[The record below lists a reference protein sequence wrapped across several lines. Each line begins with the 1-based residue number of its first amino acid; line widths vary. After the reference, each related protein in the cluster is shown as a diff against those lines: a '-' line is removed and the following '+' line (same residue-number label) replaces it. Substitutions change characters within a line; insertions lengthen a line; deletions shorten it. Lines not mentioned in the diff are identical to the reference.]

1 MKGKYLFSFITLLFL
16 LSGCVEP
23 KQIEQLAIINARGV
37 DQLKQTSDEL
47 IETTLVIFQF
57 DTQTNDITKIATG
70 TGKTI
75 KEARHHAD
83 SKTSF
88 TLSPGQIRLELYGMD
103 TAKSG
108 ISPYLN
114 TLYRDARTTDRVM
127 LAITDKTAK
136 EVLTTGQEVT
146 KINVGLFINGLIK
159 QKITNDMIPKA
170 ELNDFTHAFYE
181 KGRDPVL
188 PLITTDDGV
197 PALTGAALF
206 KGDTFVGKLSLRQAL
221 YINLILKK
229 IKAPSFNIGVP
240 EEPLKNYIQEELS
253 ENENEDIYLNGQI
266 LSGKDRTKLMD
277 KDKLTFQTDIT
288 IEMNILELSKEL
300 ELENEKVVEKLEK
313 EIGNQVEREYEK
325 LLEATQEMGAD
336 PFGYGEIYRI
346 HKKNGKL
353 KKGEWHKLYPNIK
366 VNFNAN
372 IKIVE
377 YGAIR

>member
-1 MKGKYLFSFITLLFL
+1 MFTSA
-16 LSGCVEP
+16 CVEP

-37 DQLKQTSDEL
+37 DQLKQTGEEL

-57 DTQTNDITKIATG
+57 DTQTNDITEIATG

-75 KEARHHAD
+75 KEARHNAD

-108 ISPYLN
+108 INSYLN
-114 TLYRDARTTDRVM
+114 TLHRDARTTDRVM

-136 EVLTTGQEVT
+136 EVLTAGQEAT
-146 KINVGLFINGLIK
+146 NINVGLFINGLIK

-188 PLITTDDGV
+188 PFITTDDGV
-197 PALTGAALF
+197 HALTGVALF

-229 IKAPSFNIGVP
+229 IKAPSFNLGVP
-240 EEPLKNYIQEELS
+240 TEPLKKYIQEELS

-266 LSGKDRTKLMD
+266 LTGKDRTTLLD
-277 KDKLTFQTDIT
+277 KEQLTFQTDIT

-300 ELENEKVVEKLEK
+300 ELENKKVVEKLEE
-313 EIGNQVEREYEK
+313 EIGNQMEKEYAK
-325 LLEATQEMGAD
+325 LLETTQEMGAD

-353 KKGEWHKLYPNIK
+353 KKGEWYKLYPDIK
-366 VNFNAN
+366 VKFNAN

-377 YGAIR
+377 YGDIR